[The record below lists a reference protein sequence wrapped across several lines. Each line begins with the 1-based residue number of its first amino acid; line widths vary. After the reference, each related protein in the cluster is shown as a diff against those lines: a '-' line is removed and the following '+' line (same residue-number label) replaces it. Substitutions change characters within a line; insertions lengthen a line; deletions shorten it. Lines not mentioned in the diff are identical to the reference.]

1 MMHIIT
7 IKGMKDDGAYAVL
20 NEFGEKIVF
29 LFENADDANRYAM
42 QLEVQGD
49 PPMEVV
55 EVKDRVAIGACER
68 TGTKYTIIR
77 SDDIVIPP
85 RPKDDKLSQD
95 KI

>member
-1 MMHIIT
+1 MR
-7 IKGMKDDGAYAVL
+7 DDGAYAVL
-20 NEFGEKIVF
+20 NEYGAKIVF
-29 LFENADDANRYAM
+29 LFEQKDDAQRYKE
-42 QLEVQGD
+42 QLEAQGD

-85 RPKDDKLSQD
+85 RPKDDQFS
-95 KI
+95 